1 MSDAPLSV
9 SPCASGY
16 DRPGPQSAAW
26 RAGVHSACLVAA
38 GSRRHAAGP
47 ASPANA
53 ADKGERDRAPPESEP
68 PSDDNGP
75 QVINGRLQLTSISLG
90 RRARVA
96 SIPGRGVWFS
106 QQTFLGR
113 DSVDRL
119 PDCCRWDCRGSAMK
133 KIGLVGGISW
143 VSTLD
148 YYRYI
153 NEGINE
159 RLGGLEFAECIIY
172 SVNFNDV
179 QRHGWDNWDET
190 FLLLSA
196 ACTHLKAAG
205 AEAIVLCANTAHA
218 IADEL
223 EAHIQL
229 PLIHIA
235 TATATEVSRYGLRKV
250 GLLGTK
256 FTMELPFYRDK
267 LRLQNIEALV
277 PQEQRVRDFIQ
288 QTLKEELG
296 RGIVSPATKAAYIE
310 VTNQLIACGAEGI
323 VLACTE
329 IPLLLSQQDVAV
341 PVFDT
346 TRIHVQAAVEFAL
359 SGHAG
364 T

>member
-1 MSDAPLSV
+1 
-9 SPCASGY
+9 
-16 DRPGPQSAAW
+16 
-26 RAGVHSACLVAA
+26 
-38 GSRRHAAGP
+38 
-47 ASPANA
+47 
-53 ADKGERDRAPPESEP
+53 
-68 PSDDNGP
+68 
-75 QVINGRLQLTSISLG
+75 
-90 RRARVA
+90 
-96 SIPGRGVWFS
+96 
-106 QQTFLGR
+106 
-113 DSVDRL
+113 
-119 PDCCRWDCRGSAMK
+119 MK

-179 QRHGWDNWDET
+179 QRHGWDNWEAT
-190 FLLLSA
+190 FRLLSA

-223 EAHIQL
+223 EAYIQL

-235 TATATEVSRYGLRKV
+235 TATATEVSRHGLRKV

-256 FTMELPFYRDK
+256 FTMELPFYKDK
-267 LRLQNIEALV
+267 LRLQNIEALI
-277 PQEQRVRDFIQ
+277 PPEQAVRDFIQ

-323 VLACTE
+323 VLGCTE

-346 TRIHVQAAVEFAL
+346 TRIHVQAAVDFAL
-359 SGHAG
+359 SGHAA

>member
-1 MSDAPLSV
+1 
-9 SPCASGY
+9 
-16 DRPGPQSAAW
+16 
-26 RAGVHSACLVAA
+26 
-38 GSRRHAAGP
+38 
-47 ASPANA
+47 
-53 ADKGERDRAPPESEP
+53 
-68 PSDDNGP
+68 
-75 QVINGRLQLTSISLG
+75 
-90 RRARVA
+90 
-96 SIPGRGVWFS
+96 
-106 QQTFLGR
+106 
-113 DSVDRL
+113 
-119 PDCCRWDCRGSAMK
+119 MK

-190 FLLLSA
+190 FRLLSG

-223 EAHIQL
+223 EAYIQL

-235 TATATEVSRYGLRKV
+235 TATATEVSRHGLKKV

-277 PQEQRVRDFIQ
+277 PQDQGVRDFIQ

-296 RGIVSPATKAAYIE
+296 RGILSPATKAAYLE

-323 VLACTE
+323 VLGCTE

-346 TRIHVQAAVEFAL
+346 TRIHVRAAVDFAL
-359 SGHAG
+359 SGYPGA
-364 T
+364 

>member
-1 MSDAPLSV
+1 
-9 SPCASGY
+9 
-16 DRPGPQSAAW
+16 
-26 RAGVHSACLVAA
+26 
-38 GSRRHAAGP
+38 
-47 ASPANA
+47 
-53 ADKGERDRAPPESEP
+53 
-68 PSDDNGP
+68 
-75 QVINGRLQLTSISLG
+75 
-90 RRARVA
+90 
-96 SIPGRGVWFS
+96 
-106 QQTFLGR
+106 
-113 DSVDRL
+113 
-119 PDCCRWDCRGSAMK
+119 MK

-159 RLGGLEFAECIIY
+159 RLGGLEFAECIVY

-190 FLLLSA
+190 FRLLSA

-218 IADEL
+218 IADRL
-223 EAHIQL
+223 EAYIQL

-235 TATATEVSRYGLRKV
+235 TATATEIGRHGFTKV

-267 LRLQNIEALV
+267 LRLQNIEALI
-277 PQEQRVRDFIQ
+277 PQEQAVRDFIQ

-296 RGIVSPATKAAYIE
+296 RGIAKPATKAAYIE

-323 VLACTE
+323 VLGCTE

-364 T
+364 A

>member
-1 MSDAPLSV
+1 
-9 SPCASGY
+9 
-16 DRPGPQSAAW
+16 
-26 RAGVHSACLVAA
+26 
-38 GSRRHAAGP
+38 
-47 ASPANA
+47 
-53 ADKGERDRAPPESEP
+53 
-68 PSDDNGP
+68 
-75 QVINGRLQLTSISLG
+75 
-90 RRARVA
+90 
-96 SIPGRGVWFS
+96 
-106 QQTFLGR
+106 
-113 DSVDRL
+113 
-119 PDCCRWDCRGSAMK
+119 MK

-190 FLLLSA
+190 FRLLSA

-223 EAHIQL
+223 EAAVQL

-235 TATATEVSRYGLRKV
+235 TATATEVSRHGLRKV

-256 FTMELPFYRDK
+256 FTMELPFYKDK
-267 LRLQNIEALV
+267 LRLQNIEALI
-277 PQEQRVRDFIQ
+277 PQEQAVRDYIQ
-288 QTLKEELG
+288 QTLKEQLG
-296 RGIVSPATKAAYIE
+296 SGIVSPATKAAYIE
-310 VTNQLIACGAEGI
+310 VANTLVACGAEGI

-329 IPLLLSQQDVAV
+329 IPLLLSQQDIAV

-346 TRIHVQAAVEFAL
+346 TRIHAKAVVEFAL
-359 SGHAG
+359 SDHSRA
-364 T
+364 

>member
-1 MSDAPLSV
+1 
-9 SPCASGY
+9 
-16 DRPGPQSAAW
+16 
-26 RAGVHSACLVAA
+26 
-38 GSRRHAAGP
+38 
-47 ASPANA
+47 
-53 ADKGERDRAPPESEP
+53 
-68 PSDDNGP
+68 
-75 QVINGRLQLTSISLG
+75 
-90 RRARVA
+90 
-96 SIPGRGVWFS
+96 
-106 QQTFLGR
+106 
-113 DSVDRL
+113 
-119 PDCCRWDCRGSAMK
+119 MK

-153 NEGINE
+153 NEGINQ

-179 QRHGWDNWDET
+179 QRHGWDNWEAT
-190 FLLLSA
+190 FRLLSA

-223 EAHIQL
+223 EAYIQL

-235 TATATEVSRYGLRKV
+235 TATATEVSRHGLRKV

-256 FTMELPFYRDK
+256 FTMELPFYKDK
-267 LRLQNIEALV
+267 LRLQNIEALI
-277 PQEQRVRDFIQ
+277 PPEQAVRDFIQ

-296 RGIVSPATKAAYIE
+296 CGIVSPATKTAYIE

-323 VLACTE
+323 VLGCTE

-346 TRIHVQAAVEFAL
+346 TRIHVQAAVDFAL
-359 SGHAG
+359 SGHAA

>member
-1 MSDAPLSV
+1 
-9 SPCASGY
+9 
-16 DRPGPQSAAW
+16 
-26 RAGVHSACLVAA
+26 
-38 GSRRHAAGP
+38 
-47 ASPANA
+47 
-53 ADKGERDRAPPESEP
+53 
-68 PSDDNGP
+68 
-75 QVINGRLQLTSISLG
+75 
-90 RRARVA
+90 
-96 SIPGRGVWFS
+96 
-106 QQTFLGR
+106 
-113 DSVDRL
+113 
-119 PDCCRWDCRGSAMK
+119 MK
-133 KIGLVGGISW
+133 KIGLLGGVSW

-159 RLGGLEFAECIIY
+159 RLGGLNFAECIIY
-172 SVNFNDV
+172 SLNFNDV

-190 FLLLSA
+190 FRLVSD
-196 ACTHLKAAG
+196 ACRRLKAAG

-218 IADEL
+218 IADRV
-223 EAHIQL
+223 EADVQL

-235 TATATEVSRYGLRKV
+235 KATADEVSRDGLKKV

-256 FTMELPFYRDK
+256 FTMELPFYGDK

-277 PQEQRVRDFIQ
+277 PQEQGVRDFIQ

-329 IPLLLSQQDVAV
+329 IPLLLSQQDIAV